1 MPTKVTRARSSLAH
15 TWACPG
21 CGHRLVVV
29 IDDVGEEHTLDID
42 VVTWVISGRRDTADR
57 AIVVRSG
64 GYPEHGCEENTTEG
78 LLR

>member
-1 MPTKVTRARSSLAH
+1 MPITKARSSLAAP
-15 TWACPG
+15 WCCPD
-21 CGHRLVVV
+21 CGHTLITTV
-29 IDDVGEEHTLDID
+29 DDAGREHTLDTSIL
-42 VVTWVISGRRDTADR
+42 TWVISGRRDAADR

>member
-1 MPTKVTRARSSLAH
+1 MPTKSRRSLAN
-15 TWACPG
+15 TWACPD
-21 CGHRLVVV
+21 CGHRLVLVV
-29 IDDVGEEHTLDID
+29 DDAGEEHTLDTSI
-42 VVTWVISGRRDTADR
+42 VTWVISGRRDEADR